1 MKDRMQPE
9 VAVSSGGWQIVVRT
23 ESGIHTLD
31 VQATGMAAGMY
42 RVALQT
48 KEGVVSRTLMIAE

>member
-1 MKDRMQPE
+1 LVLYDALGRE
-9 VAVSSGGWQIVVRT
+9 VWRSAVRT

>member
-1 MKDRMQPE
+1 
-9 VAVSSGGWQIVVRT
+9 
-23 ESGIHTLD
+23 LD